1 MLRPPR
7 RLVENSG
14 TFVIQVPT
22 AAQLQLTYRV
32 GQHSLRDEPDKL
44 RQSGVELFQ
53 IEPHDLPFVEGCSAW
68 LACTVIP
75 EPHNQEA
82 YDLFIGEVVGAWA
95 DTRVFKDGHWHF
107 ESADPTLRSLH
118 YIAGGH
124 FYAIGA
130 ALAAEPEGPA

>member
-1 MLRPPR
+1 M
-7 RLVENSG
+7 
-14 TFVIQVPT
+14 
-22 AAQLQLTYRV
+22 QLTYRV

-44 RQSGVELFQ
+44 TRSGVELFQ
-53 IEPHDLPFVEGCSAW
+53 MEPHSLPFVAGCSAW

-75 EPHNQEA
+75 EPHIQEA

-95 DTRVFKDGHWHF
+95 DTRVFKDGHWQF

-130 ALAAEPEGPA
+130 ALDAEPEGPA